1 MTIVILFLL
10 YLVLPFAELAA
21 IIVLAVLNGQ
31 KKRKIDELNREL
43 AAARAGAAWRPEN
56 AWESAPERVR
66 ENAPENAPERVPDSV
81 WERTSESAPVSCEAE
96 NSFAVPQGVGDGLN
110 SPSAPDFAQGYPLP
124 AAEETLAAPGS
135 GGAATYVPAGC
146 VEPDRGAPAPMRQDT
161 PPAPASM
168 RQDTPPA
175 PAPMRQ
181 DTPPAPAP
189 IRPDAPPAIRQGT
202 VALVVGVVFVILAG
216 LIFATTAW
224 RILPDLF
231 KVVLVLAFSGI
242 FFGASAIADHRLNIR
257 GTSKAFYILG
267 SIFLFVAVLAV
278 GYFRLLGPEFSLAGR
293 HRYLLLLAG
302 TVFTELALFAGLR
315 KFTETVYA
323 GCCLSGLTVA
333 AALLTASFHPGRLG
347 FALGMACYGLLVT
360 GAAQFLVRRKKESA
374 LPGILRIFPMFAT
387 INLWGISALVLIVLG
402 TGVTTAAAAFLMA
415 GVHLFLGL
423 DPGRNG
429 GDSGEMCQA
438 YLAMFSVQLLAGL
451 WRLVAPDTAAA
462 GLYTV
467 AAGLVILALLER
479 GPVNSAAREALRLM
493 GGVAGLLLFCG
504 ILLAGI
510 ADGGLTAHGFICM
523 GLLTLDITLE
533 ALKSRNE
540 ALNGLHSLMTAAFLN
555 YGIFYLPL
563 SLNRHLLIAA
573 LVFSGLYLLGRR
585 FKHPLASP
593 AGELLFT
600 VLAFGDAALLFAR
613 AVMGAGSGSRYLM
626 AAAAVLAFAAAAES
640 WTRRMKPL
648 RQALPLAALGLPVL
662 AASILEV
669 NLGIFGIGCEELFL
683 VYLVIFMVWDILK
696 CDRMQI
702 GLGVLGACLGAA
714 YFLIHYFRGPSAAQ
728 PFYLIT
734 AAYLVV
740 RSRGQEQR
748 ARAISVYGACVL
760 ALAGVHT
767 ACYPYLELAVQRRL
781 VVLAVFAAEYLLWR
795 VRKPAQEMEG
805 FFQIGFAVIY
815 IAVMMGFY
823 RGAGPELACLPVC
836 LAAFAAVYVLTYR
849 RGNLNLHLLPAAAV
863 LWLPAALISRYQI
876 GEERVYGGTLAFLLI
891 FGGLLRVKWRI
902 LEADER
908 QKTGVRLDWFCVL
921 AAPALLVMG
930 IAAPGREWRF
940 ACILAGIAC
949 TLQYAALKPLRRA
962 AFTAAGALAVLA
974 FWAQPFITWPELIRL
989 EISLIPAAVYIRCL
1003 ENIWGKSRW
1012 MYNLQTGL
1020 YGLCLLA
1027 LTLDA
1032 FATNRLADALIL
1044 EGVCLSVL
1052 VPSCAG
1058 KCRRWAFISGGTA
1071 LGVAL
1076 YVTRSFWLS
1085 ISWWVYLLAAGIGL
1099 ILFAARNEMKKR

>member
-1 MTIVILFLL
+1 MAIVILFLL
-10 YLVLPFAELAA
+10 YLALPFAELAA

-31 KKRKIDELNREL
+31 KKRRIDELNREL
-43 AAARAGAAWRPEN
+43 AAIRAEAAWRPEN
-56 AWESAPERVR
+56 A
-66 ENAPENAPERVPDSV
+66 
-81 WERTSESAPVSCEAE
+81 PVSSEAE
-96 NSFAVPQGVGDGLN
+96 SGFAVPRDSGDWLN
-110 SPSAPDFAQGYPLP
+110 SPSAP
-124 AAEETLAAPGS
+124 APIQ
-135 GGAATYVPAGC
+135 P
-146 VEPDRGAPAPMRQDT
+146 DT
-161 PPAPASM
+161 PPAPAL
-168 RQDTPPA
+168 
-175 PAPMRQ
+175 
-181 DTPPAPAP
+181 
-189 IRPDAPPAIRQGT
+189 IRPDTPPAIRQGT

-231 KVVLVLAFSGI
+231 KVVLVMAFSGI
-242 FFGASAIADHRLNIR
+242 FFGASAIADHRLHIR
-257 GTSKAFYILG
+257 ATSKAFYILG

-278 GYFRLLGPEFSLAGR
+278 GFFRLFGPEFSLTGR

-347 FALGMACYGLLVT
+347 FALGMACYGLFVT
-360 GAAQFLVRRKKESA
+360 GAAQFLMRRKKESA

-423 DPGRNG
+423 GLGRND

-451 WRLVAPDTAAA
+451 WRLVAPETAAA

-533 ALKSRNE
+533 ALKFRNE

-573 LVFSGLYLLGRR
+573 LVFSGLYLLGQRI
-585 FKHPLASP
+585 KYPLESP

-626 AAAAVLAFAAAAES
+626 ATAAVLAFSATVES
-640 WTRRMKPL
+640 WTRRVEPL

-662 AASILEV
+662 AASILKV

-683 VYLVIFMVWDILK
+683 AYLMIFMVWDILK
-696 CDRMQI
+696 RDRMQI

-714 YFLIHYFRGPSAAQ
+714 YFLIHYFRGPAVAQ
-728 PFYLIT
+728 PFYLVS

-748 ARAISVYGACVL
+748 ARAISVYGAWVL

-767 ACYPYLELAVQRRL
+767 ACYPYLELSVQRQL
-781 VVLAVFAAEYLLWR
+781 VVLAVLAAEYLLLR
-795 VRKPAQEMEG
+795 MRKPAQEMEG

-815 IAVMMGFY
+815 IAVMLGFY
-823 RGAGPELACLPVC
+823 RGTGPELDCLPVC
-836 LAAFAAVYVLTYR
+836 LAAFAALYVLTYR
-849 RGNLNLHLLPAAAV
+849 TGGLNLHLLTAAV
-863 LWLPAALISRYQI
+863 TLWLPAALIGRYQMA
-876 GEERVYGGTLAFLLI
+876 EERVYGATLVFLLV

-902 LEADER
+902 LEPDER
-908 QKTGVRLDWFCVL
+908 QKPGVRADWFCVL
-921 AAPALLVMG
+921 AAPALLVMA

-949 TLQYAALKPLRRA
+949 ALQYAALKPLRRA

-989 EISLIPAAVYIRCL
+989 EISLIPAAVYIRSL
-1003 ENIWGKSRW
+1003 EAIWGKSRW
-1012 MYNLQTGL
+1012 MYNLQTAL

-1044 EGVCLSVL
+1044 EGICLAVL

-1099 ILFAARNEMKKR
+1099 ILFAARNEMKKQ

>member
-1 MTIVILFLL
+1 
-10 YLVLPFAELAA
+10 
-21 IIVLAVLNGQ
+21 
-31 KKRKIDELNREL
+31 
-43 AAARAGAAWRPEN
+43 
-56 AWESAPERVR
+56 
-66 ENAPENAPERVPDSV
+66 
-81 WERTSESAPVSCEAE
+81 
-96 NSFAVPQGVGDGLN
+96 
-110 SPSAPDFAQGYPLP
+110 
-124 AAEETLAAPGS
+124 
-135 GGAATYVPAGC
+135 
-146 VEPDRGAPAPMRQDT
+146 
-161 PPAPASM
+161 
-168 RQDTPPA
+168 
-175 PAPMRQ
+175 MRQ

-278 GYFRLLGPEFSLAGR
+278 GYFRLLGPKFSLAGR
-293 HRYLLLLAG
+293 NRYLLLLAG

-451 WRLVAPDTAAA
+451 WRLVAPDTAAT

-479 GPVNSAAREALRLM
+479 GSVNSAAREALRLM

-573 LVFSGLYLLGRR
+573 LVFSGLYLLGQR

-640 WTRRMKPL
+640 WTRRVKPL

-669 NLGIFGIGCEELFL
+669 NLGIFEIGCEELFL
-683 VYLVIFMVWDILK
+683 AYLVILWS
-696 CDRMQI
+696 
-702 GLGVLGACLGAA
+702 G
-714 YFLIHYFRGPSAAQ
+714 
-728 PFYLIT
+728 
-734 AAYLVV
+734 
-740 RSRGQEQR
+740 
-748 ARAISVYGACVL
+748 IS
-760 ALAGVHT
+760 
-767 ACYPYLELAVQRRL
+767 
-781 VVLAVFAAEYLLWR
+781 
-795 VRKPAQEMEG
+795 
-805 FFQIGFAVIY
+805 
-815 IAVMMGFY
+815 
-823 RGAGPELACLPVC
+823 
-836 LAAFAAVYVLTYR
+836 
-849 RGNLNLHLLPAAAV
+849 
-863 LWLPAALISRYQI
+863 
-876 GEERVYGGTLAFLLI
+876 
-891 FGGLLRVKWRI
+891 
-902 LEADER
+902 
-908 QKTGVRLDWFCVL
+908 
-921 AAPALLVMG
+921 
-930 IAAPGREWRF
+930 
-940 ACILAGIAC
+940 
-949 TLQYAALKPLRRA
+949 
-962 AFTAAGALAVLA
+962 
-974 FWAQPFITWPELIRL
+974 
-989 EISLIPAAVYIRCL
+989 
-1003 ENIWGKSRW
+1003 
-1012 MYNLQTGL
+1012 
-1020 YGLCLLA
+1020 
-1027 LTLDA
+1027 
-1032 FATNRLADALIL
+1032 
-1044 EGVCLSVL
+1044 
-1052 VPSCAG
+1052 
-1058 KCRRWAFISGGTA
+1058 
-1071 LGVAL
+1071 
-1076 YVTRSFWLS
+1076 
-1085 ISWWVYLLAAGIGL
+1085 
-1099 ILFAARNEMKKR
+1099 

>member
-56 AWESAPERVR
+56 AWENAPERV
-66 ENAPENAPERVPDSV
+66 PENAPERVPDRV

-96 NSFAVPQGVGDGLN
+96 NGFAVPQGVGDGLN
-110 SPSAPDFAQGYPLP
+110 SPSAPDFAQGYPLL
-124 AAEETLAAPGS
+124 ATEETLAAPGS

-278 GYFRLLGPEFSLAGR
+278 GFFRLLGPEFSLTGR
-293 HRYLLLLAG
+293 RRHLLLLAG

-360 GAAQFLVRRKKESA
+360 GAAQFLARRKKESA

-462 GLYTV
+462 GFTPW
-467 AAGLVILALLER
+467 R
-479 GPVNSAAREALRLM
+479 PV
-493 GGVAGLLLFCG
+493 
-504 ILLAGI
+504 
-510 ADGGLTAHGFICM
+510 
-523 GLLTLDITLE
+523 
-533 ALKSRNE
+533 
-540 ALNGLHSLMTAAFLN
+540 
-555 YGIFYLPL
+555 
-563 SLNRHLLIAA
+563 
-573 LVFSGLYLLGRR
+573 
-585 FKHPLASP
+585 
-593 AGELLFT
+593 
-600 VLAFGDAALLFAR
+600 
-613 AVMGAGSGSRYLM
+613 
-626 AAAAVLAFAAAAES
+626 
-640 WTRRMKPL
+640 W
-648 RQALPLAALGLPVL
+648 
-662 AASILEV
+662 
-669 NLGIFGIGCEELFL
+669 
-683 VYLVIFMVWDILK
+683 
-696 CDRMQI
+696 
-702 GLGVLGACLGAA
+702 
-714 YFLIHYFRGPSAAQ
+714 
-728 PFYLIT
+728 
-734 AAYLVV
+734 
-740 RSRGQEQR
+740 
-748 ARAISVYGACVL
+748 
-760 ALAGVHT
+760 
-767 ACYPYLELAVQRRL
+767 
-781 VVLAVFAAEYLLWR
+781 
-795 VRKPAQEMEG
+795 
-805 FFQIGFAVIY
+805 
-815 IAVMMGFY
+815 
-823 RGAGPELACLPVC
+823 
-836 LAAFAAVYVLTYR
+836 
-849 RGNLNLHLLPAAAV
+849 
-863 LWLPAALISRYQI
+863 
-876 GEERVYGGTLAFLLI
+876 
-891 FGGLLRVKWRI
+891 
-902 LEADER
+902 
-908 QKTGVRLDWFCVL
+908 
-921 AAPALLVMG
+921 
-930 IAAPGREWRF
+930 
-940 ACILAGIAC
+940 
-949 TLQYAALKPLRRA
+949 
-962 AFTAAGALAVLA
+962 
-974 FWAQPFITWPELIRL
+974 
-989 EISLIPAAVYIRCL
+989 
-1003 ENIWGKSRW
+1003 
-1012 MYNLQTGL
+1012 
-1020 YGLCLLA
+1020 
-1027 LTLDA
+1027 
-1032 FATNRLADALIL
+1032 
-1044 EGVCLSVL
+1044 
-1052 VPSCAG
+1052 
-1058 KCRRWAFISGGTA
+1058 
-1071 LGVAL
+1071 
-1076 YVTRSFWLS
+1076 
-1085 ISWWVYLLAAGIGL
+1085 
-1099 ILFAARNEMKKR
+1099 